1 MDGSDISS
9 GVRRCGFGTP
19 GCRWGRRGFGGRGAG
34 SGETTRAGRMLAQ
47 GDLKLI
53 ALALIAEQ
61 PRHGY
66 DIIKVIEEK
75 TAGWYAP
82 SPGVVYPTLTYLE
95 ETGQVIAQPEG
106 AKKLYVITDDGRDQL
121 AANRALADAV
131 FERLATFGEMM
142 RQQNSNGG
150 GAEGSDL
157 PPLLRAALDN
167 LREVAI
173 RQIVKDAD
181 NEAELVAILARAAG
195 ELRRV

>member
-1 MDGSDISS
+1 MDGIDI
-9 GVRRCGFGTP
+9 GLRRCGSGTP

-34 SGETTRAGRMLAQ
+34 QGETSRAGRMLAQ

-95 ETGQVIAQPEG
+95 EMGHVVAQPEG

-121 AANRALADAV
+121 AGNRALADAV

-142 RQQNSNGG
+142 RQQASNGA
-150 GAEGSDL
+150 GAEGGDL

-173 RQIVKDAD
+173 RQIARDAD

>member
-1 MDGSDISS
+1 MDGIDS
-9 GVRRCGFGTP
+9 GGRRCGFGTP
-19 GCRWGRRGFGGRGAG
+19 GCRWSRRGMGGRGAG
-34 SGETTRAGRMLAQ
+34 GEMTRAGRMLAQ
-47 GDLKLI
+47 GDLKLM

-66 DIIKVIEEK
+66 DIIKVIEDK

-95 ETGQVIAQPEG
+95 EMGHVVAQPEG
-106 AKKLYVITDDGRDQL
+106 AKKLYVITDDGRDHL

-131 FERLATFGEMM
+131 FDRLAAFGETM
-142 RQQNSNGG
+142 RQHNGDG
-150 GAEGSDL
+150 GADSSDL

-167 LREVAI
+167 LRDVAI
-173 RQIVKDAD
+173 RQIARDPD